1 MLQDVAYP
9 FKIFRVEDE
18 KLMRLAWIP
27 KPFFYVMNTGMIIKS
42 KSVDR
47 FTSIDNEIIRNF
59 GLSLEE
65 RGLLIFLLS
74 LRHDWV
80 IYKTTLHE
88 RVGCSKG
95 TLDRVFKGLQEKGYI
110 ISVKVINDSGH
121 FSGWNHVVYDIPTST
136 NTDVGE
142 SAPISNTNTSKL
154 YIKNTKFIRPTASE
168 VNEYAKEIGFISL
181 DGSYFL
187 DHYESN
193 GWLVGKNPMKDWKAA
208 IRNWKRNS
216 SKFNTEVSQTT
227 KIKLK

>member
-181 DGSYFL
+181 DSSYFL
-187 DHYESN
+187 DHYDSN

-208 IRNWKRNS
+208 VRTWKRNS

>member
-181 DGSYFL
+181 DSSYFL
-187 DHYESN
+187 DHYDSN

-208 IRNWKRNS
+208 IRTWKRNS
-216 SKFNTEVSQTT
+216 SKFNTEISQTT

>member
-1 MLQDVAYP
+1 
-9 FKIFRVEDE
+9 
-18 KLMRLAWIP
+18 
-27 KPFFYVMNTGMIIKS
+27 MNTGMIIKS

-110 ISVKVINDSGH
+110 ISVKVVNDSGH

-181 DGSYFL
+181 DGSYFF

-208 IRNWKRNS
+208 IRTWKRNS

>member
-1 MLQDVAYP
+1 
-9 FKIFRVEDE
+9 
-18 KLMRLAWIP
+18 MRLAWIP

-181 DGSYFL
+181 DSSYFL
-187 DHYESN
+187 DHYDSN

-208 IRNWKRNS
+208 VRTWKRNS
-216 SKFNTEVSQTT
+216 SKFNTEVTQTT

>member
-1 MLQDVAYP
+1 MQDVAYP

-181 DGSYFL
+181 DSSYFL
-187 DHYESN
+187 DHYDSN

-208 IRNWKRNS
+208 VRTWKRNS

>member
-1 MLQDVAYP
+1 
-9 FKIFRVEDE
+9 
-18 KLMRLAWIP
+18 
-27 KPFFYVMNTGMIIKS
+27 MNTGMIIKS

-181 DGSYFL
+181 DSSYFL
-187 DHYESN
+187 DHYDSN

-208 IRNWKRNS
+208 VRTWKRNS

>member
-1 MLQDVAYP
+1 
-9 FKIFRVEDE
+9 VEDE

-181 DGSYFL
+181 DSSYFL
-187 DHYESN
+187 DHYDSN

-208 IRNWKRNS
+208 VRTWKRNS
-216 SKFNTEVSQTT
+216 SKFNTEVTQTT

>member
-1 MLQDVAYP
+1 
-9 FKIFRVEDE
+9 
-18 KLMRLAWIP
+18 
-27 KPFFYVMNTGMIIKS
+27 MNTGMIIKS

-208 IRNWKRNS
+208 IRTWKRNA
-216 SKFNTEVSQTT
+216 KNFEPNTPT

>member
-80 IYKTTLHE
+80 IYKTTSHE

-110 ISVKVINDSGH
+110 ISVKVVNDSGH

-181 DGSYFL
+181 DSSYFL
-187 DHYESN
+187 DHYDSN

-208 IRNWKRNS
+208 VRTWKRNS
-216 SKFNTEVSQTT
+216 SKFNTEVTQTT

>member
-1 MLQDVAYP
+1 
-9 FKIFRVEDE
+9 
-18 KLMRLAWIP
+18 MRLAWIP

-154 YIKNTKFIRPTASE
+154 YIKNTKFKSI
-168 VNEYAKEIGFISL
+168 
-181 DGSYFL
+181 
-187 DHYESN
+187 
-193 GWLVGKNPMKDWKAA
+193 
-208 IRNWKRNS
+208 
-216 SKFNTEVSQTT
+216 
-227 KIKLK
+227 

>member
-1 MLQDVAYP
+1 
-9 FKIFRVEDE
+9 
-18 KLMRLAWIP
+18 
-27 KPFFYVMNTGMIIKS
+27 MNTGMIIKS

-181 DGSYFL
+181 DSSYFL
-187 DHYESN
+187 DHYDSN

-208 IRNWKRNS
+208 VRTWKRNS
-216 SKFNTEVSQTT
+216 SKFNTEVTQTT

>member
-1 MLQDVAYP
+1 
-9 FKIFRVEDE
+9 
-18 KLMRLAWIP
+18 
-27 KPFFYVMNTGMIIKS
+27 MNTGMIIKS

-181 DGSYFL
+181 DSSYFL
-187 DHYESN
+187 DYYDSN

-208 IRNWKRNS
+208 VRTWKRNS

>member
-1 MLQDVAYP
+1 
-9 FKIFRVEDE
+9 
-18 KLMRLAWIP
+18 
-27 KPFFYVMNTGMIIKS
+27 MNTGMIIKS

-142 SAPISNTNTSKL
+142 SAPISNTNTINSKL
-154 YIKNTKFIRPTASE
+154 NIKKTKFIRPTA
-168 VNEYAKEIGFISL
+168 NEIDLYAKEIGFLTL
-181 DGSYFL
+181 DPSYFI

-193 GWLVGKNPMKDWKAA
+193 GWLIGKNPMKDWKATV
-208 IRNWKRNS
+208 RTWKRNS
-216 SKFNTEVSQTT
+216 SKFNTTNVPTNKITT
-227 KIKLK
+227 QIKLK

>member
-1 MLQDVAYP
+1 
-9 FKIFRVEDE
+9 
-18 KLMRLAWIP
+18 
-27 KPFFYVMNTGMIIKS
+27 MNTGMIIKS

-154 YIKNTKFIRPTASE
+154 YIKNTKFIRPTSSE

-181 DGSYFL
+181 DSSYFL
-187 DHYESN
+187 DHYDSN

-208 IRNWKRNS
+208 VRTWKRNS

>member
-1 MLQDVAYP
+1 
-9 FKIFRVEDE
+9 
-18 KLMRLAWIP
+18 MRLAWIP

-181 DGSYFL
+181 DSSYFL
-187 DHYESN
+187 DHYDSN

-208 IRNWKRNS
+208 VRTWKRNS

>member
-1 MLQDVAYP
+1 
-9 FKIFRVEDE
+9 
-18 KLMRLAWIP
+18 
-27 KPFFYVMNTGMIIKS
+27 MNTGMIIKS

-142 SAPISNTNTSKL
+142 SVPISNTNTSKL
-154 YIKNTKFIRPTASE
+154 YIKNTKFIRPTAIE
-168 VNEYAKEIGFISL
+168 VNDYAKEIGFISL
-181 DGSYFL
+181 DSSYFL
-187 DHYESN
+187 DHYDSN

-208 IRNWKRNS
+208 VRTWKRNS

>member
-1 MLQDVAYP
+1 
-9 FKIFRVEDE
+9 
-18 KLMRLAWIP
+18 MRLAWIP

-142 SAPISNTNTSKL
+142 SASISNTNTSKL

-168 VNEYAKEIGFISL
+168 VNDYAKEIGFISL
-181 DGSYFL
+181 DSSYFL
-187 DHYESN
+187 DHYDSN

-208 IRNWKRNS
+208 VRTWKRNS

>member
-1 MLQDVAYP
+1 MSQDVAYP

-88 RVGCSKG
+88 RVGCYKG

-110 ISVKVINDSGH
+110 VSVKVINESGH

-154 YIKNTKFIRPTASE
+154 YIKNTKFIRPTAIE

-181 DGSYFL
+181 DASYFL
-187 DHYESN
+187 DHYDSN

-208 IRNWKRNS
+208 VRTWKRNS
-216 SKFNTEVSQTT
+216 SKFNTEVTQTT

>member
-1 MLQDVAYP
+1 
-9 FKIFRVEDE
+9 
-18 KLMRLAWIP
+18 MRLAWIP

-181 DGSYFL
+181 DSSYFL
-187 DHYESN
+187 DHYDSN

-208 IRNWKRNS
+208 IRTWKRNS
-216 SKFNTEVSQTT
+216 SKFNTEISQTT

>member
-1 MLQDVAYP
+1 
-9 FKIFRVEDE
+9 
-18 KLMRLAWIP
+18 MRLAWIP

-136 NTDVGE
+136 NTDVGK

-181 DGSYFL
+181 DSSYFL
-187 DHYESN
+187 DHYDSN

-208 IRNWKRNS
+208 IRTWKRNS

>member
-110 ISVKVINDSGH
+110 ISVKVVNDSGH

-154 YIKNTKFIRPTASE
+154 YIKNTKFIRPTSSE

-181 DGSYFL
+181 DSSYFL
-187 DHYESN
+187 DHYDSN
-193 GWLVGKNPMKDWKAA
+193 GWLVGKNPMKDWKATV
-208 IRNWKRNS
+208 RTWKRNS
-216 SKFNTEVSQTT
+216 SKFNTDNTQTT

>member
-1 MLQDVAYP
+1 
-9 FKIFRVEDE
+9 
-18 KLMRLAWIP
+18 
-27 KPFFYVMNTGMIIKS
+27 MNTGMIIKS

-181 DGSYFL
+181 DSSYFL
-187 DHYESN
+187 DHYDSN

-208 IRNWKRNS
+208 IRTWKRNS
-216 SKFNTEVSQTT
+216 SKFETPNSSNKITT
-227 KIKLK
+227 KIKLD

>member
-181 DGSYFL
+181 DSSYFL

-208 IRNWKRNS
+208 IRTWKRNS